1 LDDCTKKDIIVLS
14 MNAVDKHPIRTVTGS
29 LDPKKLNALA
39 ASVPTNLPTRHGRII
54 GREKEMQSIQQWLR
68 YDGVRLVTLTGFGGA
83 GKTTLALHTA
93 RTMLE
98 LFSGGLFFIDLSLV
112 TNPDH
117 ILSAIAKT
125 LNLQEEPQREVGET
139 LKDFLVNRS
148 ILFVLDNFEQVVSGA
163 PVIAEFLETN
173 PHVRLLVT
181 SREALRLRGEQVLP
195 ITPLADDESAQMF
208 VQYAQTLNPDFRL
221 TEDNTPAI
229 TELCKKLDGLPLA
242 IELAAMRTR
251 MFTPQ
256 ALLTRL
262 QSDLEVDSPLL
273 ATLTSGPRDL
283 PARQQTMR
291 ATIAWSYSLL
301 NETEQRTFRAAS
313 MFQGGFSLHGLRAVV
328 GLTEAETLDVV
339 SSLVDK
345 SLIQGHES
353 DFGSVWFSML
363 GVIREF
369 AAEQVHHLAEGE
381 HLARALIEYYLAF
394 SKQAAAG
401 LKSNE
406 QAEWFSRM
414 DAEHP
419 NLMGAIDLAL
429 SMQAGSEPWKMGY
442 AIFEPMHL
450 YWMMSGYFHL
460 GGQAVQRGRDALEMY
475 AEGLKPDKKIKEMLR
490 LKGIIYSLSGSLAWS
505 GGNYTQARDWH
516 EAAYAIYETLNDD
529 AGMADALNN
538 RGVNLS
544 ILGEQEK
551 ALADYEK
558 GLALYAKRGDSWG
571 EMRLINN
578 MAGSLI
584 NLKRLEETF
593 QLYERGLSLA
603 RASGNKFFVSAFLL
617 NAGDL
622 EFRTGKFQ
630 AAIARLDQS
639 IEISLGLKSGY
650 LASWARMRL
659 AMAHA
664 GLGRKEMATSLLRDV
679 YASSGSQF
687 DADLKR
693 IMLEA
698 IASVLALF
706 QKYEQALIMLGCWQ
720 SYSQQSGKYQDPFE
734 GEAAARLAKSILR
747 QYNREKYETSL
758 ARGAAMPIN
767 DALIYGM
774 TELEATKEQPQKDE
788 VDNLFTS
795 RERDVLT
802 LLALGKTN
810 EEISQQ
816 LVVVMKTVEK
826 HVANILRK
834 LGVKNRTE
842 AAAWAVEH
850 GVK

>member
-1 LDDCTKKDIIVLS
+1 

-39 ASVPTNLPTRHGRII
+39 ASVPTNLPVCHGRII
-54 GREKEMQSIQQWLR
+54 GREKEMRSIQQWLR
-68 YDGVRLVTLTGFGGA
+68 YDGVRLVTITGFGGA

-93 RTMLE
+93 HAMLE

-173 PHVRLLVT
+173 PHIRILAT

-195 ITPLADDESAQMF
+195 LAPLADDESIQMF

-229 TELCKKLDGLPLA
+229 TALCKKLDGLPLA

-256 ALLTRL
+256 TLLVRL
-262 QSDLEVDSPLL
+262 RSDLETDSPLL

-301 NETEQRTFRAAS
+301 NETEQRAFRAAS
-313 MFQGGFSLHGLRAVV
+313 MFQCGFSLDGLQTVV

-345 SLIQGHES
+345 SLIQSRES
-353 DFGSVWFSML
+353 DFGLVWFSML
-363 GVIREF
+363 DVIREF
-369 AAEQVHHLAEGE
+369 AVEQVHHSAEGE
-381 HLARALIEYYLAF
+381 PLARMLIEYYLAF
-394 SKQAAAG
+394 SQKAAVG
-401 LKSNE
+401 LKSDE
-406 QAEWFSRM
+406 QAEWLPRM

-419 NLMGAIDLAL
+419 NLMGALDLAL
-429 SMQAGSEPWKMGY
+429 SMRAGSESWKMAY
-442 AIFEPMHL
+442 LIFEFMHL

-460 GGQAVQRGRDALEMY
+460 GGEVVQRGRDALEMY
-475 AEGLKPDKKIKEMLR
+475 VDGLKSDKKTREMLR
-490 LKGIIYSLSGSLAWS
+490 LKGIMYALSGSLAWS
-505 GGNYTQARDWH
+505 AGNYAQARDWH
-516 EAAYAIYETLNDD
+516 EAAHSTCEALDDD

-558 GLALYAKRGDSWG
+558 GLALYAKLGDSWG

-578 MAGSLI
+578 MAGTLI
-584 NLKRLEETF
+584 NFKRLEETF

-603 RASGNKFFVSAFLL
+603 RASGNKFFVSTFFL
-617 NAGDL
+617 NMGDL
-622 EFRTGKFQ
+622 EFRAGNFQ
-630 AAIARLDQS
+630 AAIARLEQS
-639 IEISLGLKSGY
+639 IEISHVLKSGY
-650 LASWARMRL
+650 LTSWAHIRL

-664 GLGRKEMATSLLRDV
+664 GLGRKEIAVSLLRYV
-679 YASSGSQF
+679 YASSGDQF

-693 IMLEA
+693 IMLEGL
-698 IASVLALF
+698 ASVLVLF
-706 QKYEQALIMLGCWQ
+706 QKYEQALIVLGCWQ
-720 SYSQQSGKYQDPFE
+720 LYSQQFGKFQDPFE

-747 QYNREKYETSL
+747 QYGREKYEISL
-758 ARGAAMPIN
+758 ARGAGMSIN

-774 TELEATKEQPQKDE
+774 AELEATKVLPQKDE
-788 VDNLFTS
+788 MEGLFTS

-802 LLALGKTN
+802 LLAQGKTN

-816 LVVVMKTVEK
+816 LVVVLKTVEK

-842 AAAWAVEH
+842 AAAWAVEK
-850 GVK
+850 GIK